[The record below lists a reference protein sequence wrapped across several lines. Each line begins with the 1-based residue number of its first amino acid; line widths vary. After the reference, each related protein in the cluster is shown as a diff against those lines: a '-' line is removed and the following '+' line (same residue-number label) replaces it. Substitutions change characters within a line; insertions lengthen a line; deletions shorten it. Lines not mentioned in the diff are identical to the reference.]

1 MTSLRRPDKEMKD
14 MADVE
19 KALREAKVGR
29 LGTSVDGQPYVI
41 PLSFAYH
48 DGKIVFHGA
57 KIGKKMEN
65 IARNPKVCFEVDT
78 SEIISADNPCR
89 FTYRYRS
96 VIANGTAR
104 VIEDPSEK
112 AAALRLLVEKYAPGK
127 GSQMTEERVGAFDN
141 LAVVEINIVEM
152 VGKKSPA

>member
-1 MTSLRRPDKEMKD
+1 MTSLIRSEKEIKDK
-14 MADVE
+14 ADVE
-19 KALREAKVGR
+19 RVLEEAYVGR
-29 LGTSVDGQPYVI
+29 LGTSVDDQPYIV

-65 IARNPKVCFEVDT
+65 IARNPKVCFETDT
-78 SEIISADNPCR
+78 SVIIPADDPCM
-89 FTYRYRS
+89 FTHRYRS

-104 VIEDPSEK
+104 IIKDSSEK

-127 GSQMTEERVGAFDN
+127 GSQMTEKRVGAFDN
-141 LAVVEINIVEM
+141 LAVVEINIAEM
-152 VGKKSPA
+152 VGKKSPV